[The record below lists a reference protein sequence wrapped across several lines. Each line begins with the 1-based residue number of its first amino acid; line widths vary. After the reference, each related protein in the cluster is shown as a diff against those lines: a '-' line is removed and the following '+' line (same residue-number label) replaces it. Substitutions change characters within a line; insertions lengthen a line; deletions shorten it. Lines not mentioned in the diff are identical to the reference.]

1 MNVLFVS
8 EYRQWSNRVSLA
20 YKMII
25 ITPIFWFLLTGHR
38 IIFYRIEDGVCG
50 PPDGFYEYYDN
61 YFQVIFSS
69 LAPAVVMSIL
79 AYLLIKSVRGV
90 IKRRVAPVATI
101 PSTITP
107 KSSMINQMDT
117 QLTIML
123 ILESFI
129 TIITYVPY
137 ATQLIYSNV
146 TQYTTKSPL
155 RLAWENALIELIHLF
170 SYIFFGTS
178 FYVSIISNVGFR
190 RKLKQFFGMKIPNQ
204 SEDFTVNIIRTQ
216 PAVTHQTSRK

>member
-1 MNVLFVS
+1 M
-8 EYRQWSNRVSLA
+8 EYFR
-20 YKMII
+20 
-25 ITPIFWFLLTGHR
+25 
-38 IIFYRIEDGVCG
+38 
-50 PPDGFYEYYDN
+50 
-61 YFQVIFSS
+61 VIFSS

-79 AYLLIKSVRGV
+79 AYLLMKSVRGV
-90 IKRRVAPVATI
+90 IKRRVAPVANI
-101 PSTITP
+101 SSTITP

-155 RLAWENALIELIHLF
+155 RLAWESAMTELIHLF

-190 RKLKQFFGMKIPNQ
+190 RKLRQLLKMKKRNQVKDPNV
-204 SEDFTVNIIRTQ
+204 TNLRTHAMIIDQ
-216 PAVTHQTSRK
+216 PKYD

>member
-50 PPDGFYEYYDN
+50 PPGGFYEYYDN

-90 IKRRVAPVATI
+90 IKRRVAPVVNIPTI
-101 PSTITP
+101 STP
-107 KSSMINQMDT
+107 KVSIINQMDT

-123 ILESFI
+123 ILESLI

-146 TQYTTKSPL
+146 TQYWSKSPL
-155 RLAWENALIELIHLF
+155 QIAWENAMIELIHLF

-178 FYVSIISNVGFR
+178 FYVSIISNAGFR
-190 RKLKQFFGMKIPNQ
+190 RKLKQLLKIKKRNQVKDPNV
-204 SEDFTVNIIRTQ
+204 TNLRTHAMIIDQ
-216 PAVTHQTSRK
+216 PKYD

>member
-1 MNVLFVS
+1 M
-8 EYRQWSNRVSLA
+8 EYFR
-20 YKMII
+20 
-25 ITPIFWFLLTGHR
+25 
-38 IIFYRIEDGVCG
+38 
-50 PPDGFYEYYDN
+50 
-61 YFQVIFSS
+61 VIFSS

-79 AYLLIKSVRGV
+79 AYLLMKSVRGV
-90 IKRRVAPVATI
+90 IKRRVAPVANI
-101 PSTITP
+101 SSTITP

-155 RLAWENALIELIHLF
+155 RLAWESAMTELIHLF

-178 FYVSIISNVGFR
+178 FYVSIISNAGFR